1 MPRSPRDED
10 VNPLQAYLKDI
21 RGIHPLTRDEEV
33 TLARTKT
40 DAALGKLVER
50 NLKYVVKVAH
60 RYKGMGLSLTDLIN
74 EGNIGLMEAAR
85 RFDPE
90 RGVKFITYAVWWI
103 RQSILQ
109 ALSDQARIVRLPA
122 KQAGLI
128 FKVARAI
135 EDLSQKLTREPTR
148 EELAAALGIKEETLL
163 TIMRVYRN
171 YMSLDTPLSGEDTT
185 EFIDMLESE
194 TATSVEE
201 DFIQLCL
208 RHDIEK
214 LLGGLDARGEK
225 VLRLRFGFDGPPMTL
240 EQIGGVLGLTRER
253 IRQLEK
259 EAKRKLMTL
268 AGIKALEEYLR

>member
-1 MPRSPRDED
+1 MPKSPREDD

-21 RGIHPLTRDEEV
+21 RGIHPLTRDEEAA
-33 TLARTKT
+33 LARTKT
-40 DAALGKLVER
+40 DKALGTLVER

-74 EGNIGLMEAAR
+74 EGNIGLMEASR
-85 RFDPE
+85 RFDPD

-109 ALSDQARIVRLPA
+109 ALSDQAKIVRLPV

-148 EELAAALGIKEETLL
+148 EELARALNIKEETLL

-171 YMSLDTPLSGEDTT
+171 YMSLDTPLSADDTT

-225 VLRLRFGFDGPPMTL
+225 VFRLRV
-240 EQIGGVLGLTRER
+240 GVARR
-253 IRQLEK
+253 PRH
-259 EAKRKLMTL
+259 R
-268 AGIKALEEYLR
+268 R

>member
-21 RGIHPLTRDEEV
+21 RGIHPLTREEEV

-135 EDLSQKLTREPTR
+135 EDLAQKLTREPTR